1 MSDPITINVSLNIDL
16 PAILAAAAE
25 HAFMCD
31 ECSGCD
37 GCSEDESSTLRP
49 EDEILEEL
57 HNLEALIWY
66 KGDYQRMLKEVL
78 IGSMVVI
85 DRAYMDSRI
94 NSKVISR
101 DDWLGIQ
108 DAAKEIESELGSE
121 LRDSEVH
128 GAHDLRVLKGR
139 AEALR
144 WILGKD
150 WPEAE

>member
-1 MSDPITINVSLNIDL
+1 MSDLNITVNMKVDL
-16 PAILAAAAE
+16 SDLLAFAA
-25 HAFMCD
+25 HHDFVCD

-37 GCSEDESSTLRP
+37 GCPEDEDSTPRS

-57 HNLEALIWY
+57 HDLEALIWY
-66 KGDYQRMLKEVL
+66 KNDYQRMLKEVL
-78 IGSMVVI
+78 TGETVVV
-85 DRAYMDSRI
+85 DRESAHTLR
-94 NSKVISR
+94 NSKVMLK
-101 DDWLGIQ
+101 DTWLGIQ
-108 DAAKEIESELGSE
+108 DAAKEIESELGFE

-144 WILGKD
+144 WVLGKD